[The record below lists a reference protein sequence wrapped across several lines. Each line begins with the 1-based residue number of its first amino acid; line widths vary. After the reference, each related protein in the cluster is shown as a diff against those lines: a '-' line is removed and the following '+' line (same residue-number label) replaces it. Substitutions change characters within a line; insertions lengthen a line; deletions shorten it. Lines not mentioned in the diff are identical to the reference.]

1 MRILVFQH
9 LVSEHP
15 AVFAEF
21 WAEAGHGMMTVE
33 LDHGDPIP
41 DFSAFDLL
49 AVMGGPMNV
58 FHEEEHPWLVPEKA
72 AIRHWVRDLGKP
84 YFGICLGHQLLAD
97 ALGGTVTLMERP
109 EVGLA
114 TVQFSPAG
122 KSDPLFG
129 QFPSVLQTF
138 QWHGCEVSKL
148 PEGAEVLAYNAHAP
162 VQAMR
167 WSRHAYGVQFHPE
180 IIHSTVD
187 DWRRIPEY
195 WADLVKSIG
204 EQRAEQL
211 ALEVRPRLDDFR
223 ATARSLNDR
232 LMAMASLPA

>member
-9 LVSEHP
+9 LASEHP
-15 AVFAEF
+15 AVFTEF
-21 WAEAGHGMMTVE
+21 WVEAGHTITTVE

-41 DFSAFDLL
+41 DFTGFDFL
-49 AVMGGPMNV
+49 AVMGGTMNV
-58 FHEEEHPWLVPEKA
+58 FHEAKHPWLAPEKA

-97 ALGGTVTLMERP
+97 ALGGAVTPMDWP

-114 TVQFSPAG
+114 TVQLSPAG
-122 KSDPLFG
+122 KSDPVFG
-129 QFPSVLQTF
+129 YLPSILQTF

-148 PEGAEVLAYNAHAP
+148 PEGAEVLASNGHTP

-167 WSRHAYGVQFHPE
+167 WGRHAGVQFHPE
-180 IIHSTVD
+180 IIGSTVD
-187 DWRRIPEY
+187 DWKDIPEY

-223 ATARSLNDR
+223 ATARHLNDR
-232 LMAMASLPA
+232 LTAVSSLHA